1 MVATSSSSG
10 RPHGFPPPPVLGL
23 AAGMWALGF
32 GAMVASGVAT
42 RFEPLTVNLLRAVLM
57 AILGWGFS
65 LALWRL
71 STVAARPRW
80 AILTLGMGVLA
91 ATTAHTLA
99 DLHVD
104 RLLHAWLNPGAHV
117 RRILSDSVLRA
128 WVMSLI
134 AESHV
139 VIFATLHA
147 FFGMASTILRSAA
160 ETRERETQ
168 LAAARTLAVSAQ
180 LAMLRHQLNP
190 HFIFNTLN
198 AIASLVAMR
207 RGDDAEAM
215 IGRLSDFLRASLSAD
230 ARPLA
235 SLDDEM
241 TTLQNYLDI
250 EAVRFGERLQVDY
263 DLEPGLGNAL
273 IPSFLL
279 QPLVENAVK
288 HAVSPAL
295 GVVEVRVS
303 ARREGDDLVVSVA
316 DSGAGGAGGQAA
328 GTGTGLRNVRER
340 LALIYGEQA
349 SLAAGPRGEGF
360 VADVRVPLQRAGG
373 EA

>member
-1 MVATSSSSG
+1 MVATSPSSD
-10 RPHGFPPPPVLGL
+10 RPDGFPPPVLWL
-23 AAGMWALGF
+23 AAGMWALGM
-32 GAMVASGVAT
+32 GAMVASGIAT
-42 RFEPLTVNLLRAVLM
+42 RFEPLTINVLRAVLM

-80 AILTLGMGVLA
+80 AILALGMGVLA
-91 ATTAHTLA
+91 ATTAHTLL
-99 DLHVD
+99 DLQVD
-104 RLLHAWLNPGAHV
+104 RLLHAWLNPGAHQ

-128 WVMSLI
+128 WVMLLI

-139 VIFATLHA
+139 VIFATLYA

-160 ETRERETQ
+160 ETREREAQ

-207 RGDDAEAM
+207 RSDDAEAM
-215 IGRLSDFLRASLSAD
+215 IGRLSDFLRASLGVD

-235 SLDDEM
+235 TLDDEM

-250 EAVRFGERLQVDY
+250 EAVRFGARLRLAY

-295 GVVEVRVS
+295 GPVDVRVS
-303 ARREGDDLVVSVA
+303 ARQAGNDLVVSVA
-316 DSGAGGAGGQAA
+316 DSGAGGANGQAA

-340 LALIYGEQA
+340 LALLYGDRA
-349 SLAAGPRGEGF
+349 SLAAGARGEGF
-360 VADVRVPLQRAGG
+360 MAAVRVPLRRA
-373 EA
+373 EDDA

>member
-1 MVATSSSSG
+1 MVATSPSSD
-10 RPHGFPPPPVLGL
+10 RPDGFPPPPVLWL
-23 AAGMWALGF
+23 AAGMWVLGM

-42 RFEPLTVNLLRAVLM
+42 RFEPLTANLLRALLM
-57 AILGWGFS
+57 AILGWVFS
-65 LALWRL
+65 LALWRV
-71 STVAARPRW
+71 STARARPRW
-80 AILTLGMGVLA
+80 AILALGVGVLA
-91 ATTAHTLA
+91 ATTAHTLL
-99 DLHVD
+99 DLQVD
-104 RLLHAWLNPGAHV
+104 RLLQAWLNPGPHA

-128 WVMSLI
+128 WVMLLI

-139 VIFATLHA
+139 VIFATLYA

-160 ETRERETQ
+160 ETREREAQ

-207 RGDDAEAM
+207 RSDDAEAM
-215 IGRLSDFLRASLSAD
+215 IGRLSDFLRASLGVD

-235 SLDDEM
+235 TLDDEM

-250 EAVRFGERLQVDY
+250 EAVRFGARLRVDY

-295 GVVEVRVS
+295 GPVEVRVS
-303 ARREGDDLVVSVA
+303 ARQEGNDLVVSVA
-316 DSGAGGAGGQAA
+316 DSGAGGAYGQAA

-340 LALIYGEQA
+340 LALLYGDRA
-349 SLAAGPRGEGF
+349 SLAAGARGEGF
-360 VADVRVPLQRAGG
+360 VAAVRVPLRRAGDD
-373 EA
+373 A

>member
-1 MVATSSSSG
+1 MVATSPSSD
-10 RPHGFPPPPVLGL
+10 RPDGLPPPPVLWL
-23 AAGMWALGF
+23 AAGIWALGMC
-32 GAMVASGVAT
+32 AMVASGVAT
-42 RFEPLTVNLLRAVLM
+42 RFEPLTINVLRALLM
-57 AILGWGFS
+57 AILGWVFS
-65 LALWRL
+65 LALWRV

-80 AILTLGMGVLA
+80 AILALGVGVLA
-91 ATTAHTLA
+91 ATTAHTLL
-99 DLHVD
+99 DLQVD
-104 RLLHAWLNPGAHV
+104 HLLQAWLNPGLHV

-139 VIFATLHA
+139 VIFATLYA

-160 ETRERETQ
+160 ETREREAQ
-168 LAAARTLAVSAQ
+168 VAAARTLAVSAQ

-207 RGDDAEAM
+207 RGEDAEAM
-215 IGRLSDFLRASLSAD
+215 IGRLSDFLRASLGVD

-235 SLDDEM
+235 TLDDEM

-250 EAVRFGERLQVDY
+250 EAVRFGARLRVAY

-295 GVVEVRVS
+295 GPVEVRVS
-303 ARREGDDLVVSVA
+303 ARQEGNDLVVSVA
-316 DSGAGGAGGQAA
+316 DSGAGGARGQAA

-340 LALIYGEQA
+340 LALLYGDRA

-360 VADVRVPLQRAGG
+360 VAAVRVPLRRAGDD
-373 EA
+373 A